1 MKISCP
7 NCDATYLINSTQSNS
22 IGQNVQCSYCSQEWF
37 QYNFYKKNKLNT
49 HGEKNLKKLALEEYQ
64 LSKNKIQ
71 ETKQANETK
80 NVSDNVKSRI
90 QESSNRLK
98 ETKKPSVDIESSNLV
113 SNTRINHWT
122 VLGFSTASLICV
134 TSFIFYTFNSYLQT
148 TFPSTKKILLS
159 YKIFVDQIIRVL
171 SNFYFQSSQI
181 LL

>member
-64 LSKNKIQ
+64 LSKNKIH
-71 ETKQANETK
+71 ETRE
-80 NVSDNVKSRI
+80 VSENVKSRI

-98 ETKKPSVDIESSNLV
+98 DIEKPSIDIETSNLV
-113 SNTRINHWT
+113 SDTRINHWT
-122 VLGFSTASLICV
+122 VLGFSIASLICV

-148 TFPSTKKILLS
+148 TFPSTKKILLN
-159 YKIFVDQIIRVL
+159 YKIFVDQIVSAIGDL
-171 SNFYFQSSQI
+171 YLQNSQI
-181 LL
+181 FL